1 MFFSEDRLTL
11 PVKINVYRL
20 NIKMYQ
26 RILSLPRSI
35 FAILLI
41 ITLVYGCNETDKV
54 EEEIQKID
62 VDLRVLRFD
71 REFAEASPLD
81 IPVLKESYPYLFP
94 AQYTDSVWV
103 AKLQDTLQV
112 ELLEEVHGV
121 FANFDD
127 VQNNLEDL
135 FRHVKY
141 YFPEYQV
148 PEVVTLTSDVQYENR
163 IILTDSLLL
172 LGLDNYLG
180 AEHKFYRDIQQYIK
194 AGFDKKY
201 LVSDVASAFVK
212 QVVPRAENRS
222 FLARIIYYGKELY
235 VKDKLMP
242 NSADHLKINYS
253 EDELEW
259 AKANEEPIWRNFIEQ
274 EYLYSTDMKLSRRFL
289 EPAPF
294 SKFGLEL
301 DNESPG
307 RLGRFIGWE
316 VVKAFMNKNDISLQ
330 QMLNLPSEEI
340 FKKSNYKPAK

>member
-1 MFFSEDRLTL
+1 M
-11 PVKINVYRL
+11 
-20 NIKMYQ
+20 
-26 RILSLPRSI
+26 
-35 FAILLI
+35 
-41 ITLVYGCNETDKV
+41 
-54 EEEIQKID
+54 
-62 VDLRVLRFD
+62 
-71 REFAEASPLD
+71 
-81 IPVLKESYPYLFP
+81 
-94 AQYTDSVWV
+94 
-103 AKLQDTLQV
+103 
-112 ELLEEVHGV
+112 
-121 FANFDD
+121 
-127 VQNNLEDL
+127 
-135 FRHVKY
+135 
-141 YFPEYQV
+141 
-148 PEVVTLTSDVQYENR
+148 
-163 IILTDSLLL
+163 

-316 VVKAFMNKNDISLQ
+316 VVKAFMNKNDVSLQ